1 VSKLEVSVV
10 GAGVVGCAT
19 AVGLATK
26 GHDVHLVER
35 DKSRLSA
42 IKNGK
47 WKPTE
52 PNLGITLKAMIDS
65 RQLTASS
72 RLDLQKKTDV
82 LFICVG
88 TPSSK
93 DGVSDLSFLQL
104 AIDDV
109 IQLSNEE
116 YSPLISVRSTTP
128 PGTLKSIQKYY
139 SNDHRQNNR
148 STRVRIASNPEFLRE
163 GFALNDFLHPN
174 RIVLGVDCSQ
184 DSLTLKQVYEG
195 IEAPIIEVPISTAE
209 MIKSASNAFLATKIS
224 FINEIGRLCKQLDID
239 TYEVAR
245 GLGYD
250 ERIGNQYL
258 DAGLGFGGS
267 CIPKDLRALIHLY
280 SENKIDSPL
289 LSSVLKV
296 NETQAQV
303 LAEMIETKYGT
314 LKQKRIAVL
323 GLSFKP
329 GTDTVM
335 ESPSINL
342 IHLLLDRG
350 ALISV
355 HDPEAMAKAR
365 DVLGAIVDYIDN
377 LHEAIHT
384 ADLVIIATSWKEY
397 SDSHLYQGKAVI
409 DARRAIDDLMIPE
422 GTYEGLA
429 W

>member
-1 VSKLEVSVV
+1 
-10 GAGVVGCAT
+10 
-19 AVGLATK
+19 
-26 GHDVHLVER
+26 
-35 DKSRLSA
+35 
-42 IKNGK
+42 
-47 WKPTE
+47 
-52 PNLGITLKAMIDS
+52 
-65 RQLTASS
+65 
-72 RLDLQKKTDV
+72 
-82 LFICVG
+82 
-88 TPSSK
+88 
-93 DGVSDLSFLQL
+93 
-104 AIDDV
+104 
-109 IQLSNEE
+109 
-116 YSPLISVRSTTP
+116 
-128 PGTLKSIQKYY
+128 
-139 SNDHRQNNR
+139 
-148 STRVRIASNPEFLRE
+148 LRE